1 MLSTPAPSDGGGG
14 ECSPLTAVAETKRDF
29 DVTCAN
35 STATTQ
41 TTVIR
46 TRDSGADTAPQ
57 GCKAIHTQKET
68 ARSTAKTGVATQ
80 PRLLALALRSDQQR
94 LSRLS
99 LLFPSFSQT
108 KFVPHFESVSSKMRP
123 EADQRIKASTADGQA
138 GRGPGVLHSVDSLLN
153 DCERLII
160 YLLSSVPLCSLAL
173 SITSAEIDD

>member
-1 MLSTPAPSDGGGG
+1 MWFPGMGMRKKERTLVLSTPAPSDGGGG

-46 TRDSGADTAPQ
+46 TRDSGADTALQ

-68 ARSTAKTGVATQ
+68 ARSTAKRELQ
-80 PRLLALALRSDQQR
+80 PRRLLALALRSDQQR

-99 LLFPSFSQT
+99 LLSPSFS
-108 KFVPHFESVSSKMRP
+108 SASS
-123 EADQRIKASTADGQA
+123 
-138 GRGPGVLHSVDSLLN
+138 LH
-153 DCERLII
+153 
-160 YLLSSVPLCSLAL
+160 
-173 SITSAEIDD
+173 

>member
-68 ARSTAKTGVATQ
+68 ARSTAKRELQ
-80 PRLLALALRSDQQR
+80 PRRLLALALRSDQQR

-99 LLFPSFSQT
+99 LLSPPPFH
-108 KFVPHFESVSSKMRP
+108 PHRRYTDKIRP
-123 EADQRIKASTADGQA
+123 TF
-138 GRGPGVLHSVDSLLN
+138 
-153 DCERLII
+153 
-160 YLLSSVPLCSLAL
+160 
-173 SITSAEIDD
+173 

>member
-68 ARSTAKTGVATQ
+68 ARSTAKRELQ
-80 PRLLALALRSDQQR
+80 PRRLLALALRSDQLR

-99 LLFPSFSQT
+99 LLSPSFS
-108 KFVPHFESVSSKMRP
+108 SASS
-123 EADQRIKASTADGQA
+123 
-138 GRGPGVLHSVDSLLN
+138 LH
-153 DCERLII
+153 
-160 YLLSSVPLCSLAL
+160 
-173 SITSAEIDD
+173 